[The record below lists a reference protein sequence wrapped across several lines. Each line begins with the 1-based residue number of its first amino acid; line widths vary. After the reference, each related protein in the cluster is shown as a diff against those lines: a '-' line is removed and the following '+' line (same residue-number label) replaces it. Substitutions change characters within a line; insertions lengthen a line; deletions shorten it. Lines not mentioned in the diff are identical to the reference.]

1 LTEVWDFGEVPSAG
15 YFLNSNKDLPPV
27 GPLSLVI
34 CTNCDLVQ
42 LNHNYDLNVL
52 FKNYYGYA
60 SNINETM
67 SSHLSDIAQETLRF
81 FREAV
86 NPLKPI
92 KVLEI
97 GSNDGTLLRKVSE
110 RFAIEAYAVDP
121 TVKQYRDLYKNVV
134 IYDDFFNYHFAT
146 SNFGKDYF
154 DVIYSIAMFYDLHN
168 PVDFAQGV
176 RHVLNRNGIWVIE
189 VSYLPLVLQRNAFD
203 SICHEHLEYYRLQDI
218 LNIASQAD
226 LRIVDF
232 STNDSNGGSLR
243 VFLSRNDSDY
253 GANDL
258 KLSQFLHEEPSGKL
272 LRNQL
277 KIMRS
282 NIEKSGA
289 EIREIISHWK
299 EDSERVFALGAS
311 TKGNILLN
319 YFGLDKLG
327 IEGVIDRN
335 PSKVGKFT
343 PVGCLPIFAEDY
355 TLSLAKW
362 KAIVLPWHFKKSILN
377 REIGRKVR
385 NQEVALLFP
394 LPELEMVN
402 IN

>member
-1 LTEVWDFGEVPSAG
+1 
-15 YFLNSNKDLPPV
+15 
-27 GPLSLVI
+27 
-34 CTNCDLVQ
+34 
-42 LNHNYDLNVL
+42 
-52 FKNYYGYA
+52 
-60 SNINETM
+60 
-67 SSHLSDIAQETLRF
+67 
-81 FREAV
+81 
-86 NPLKPI
+86 
-92 KVLEI
+92 
-97 GSNDGTLLRKVSE
+97 
-110 RFAIEAYAVDP
+110 
-121 TVKQYRDLYKNVV
+121 
-134 IYDDFFNYHFAT
+134 
-146 SNFGKDYF
+146 
-154 DVIYSIAMFYDLHN
+154 MFYDLHN